1 MQPQVFSNDTYK
13 KVFGF
18 KEQSEIDFAE
28 NLVHSLQKVDPTL
41 LPMPDS
47 HPYAHL
53 IARGVEAF
61 PELLMILESG
71 IAPAKLDSLEAI
83 GQVFLKHPQHAPTL
97 SKLKEL
103 LKQEDYSSQL
113 KAHIAKTIAIGG
125 DDEFLREQTNRLADE
140 DPAMVAMA
148 ARFLGYGAYAPA
160 LPALRAL
167 VSPARIYESRYV
179 IWAIG
184 EIGMPDALPELEY
197 SLEQGFR
204 SVDCMI
210 AIGKIGMITSVPK
223 LMVFFQNGLPEQKD
237 AAFRAFAMILHAN
250 RDYPEA
256 LRPLADMF
264 VPQILDQLAKLH
276 NKLDAPTRF
285 HMLLCLS
292 RLNHK
297 MEHSLIRK
305 YLGIDMGEKKA
316 GDLAAFFMNR
326 GQ

>member
-1 MQPQVFSNDTYK
+1 MQPQVFSNETYK

-18 KEQSEIDFAE
+18 KAQSEIDFAE
-28 NLVHSLQKVDPTL
+28 NLVQSLQKVDPTL

-47 HPYAHL
+47 HPYAYL
-53 IARGVEAF
+53 IQRGIDGLE
-61 PELLMILESG
+61 ELIKIFETG
-71 IAPAKLDSLEAI
+71 IAPAKLDALEGI
-83 GQVFLKHPQHAPTL
+83 GQIFLEHPFHQPTMDV
-97 SKLKEL
+97 LKGY
-103 LKQEDYSSQL
+103 LKSENYSAQL
-113 KAHIAKTIAIGG
+113 KAHVAKTLALGG
-125 DDEFLREQTNRLADE
+125 DEGFLREQMYRLGDE

-148 ARFLGYGAYAPA
+148 ARLLGYGGYAPA

-204 SVDCMI
+204 TVDCMI

-223 LMVFFQNGLPEQKD
+223 LMVFFQNGLPEQKE
-237 AAFRAFAMILHAN
+237 AAFRSFSMILHAN

-256 LRPLADMF
+256 LTPLAEMM
-264 VPQILDQLAKLH
+264 VPQILNQLEKLH
-276 NKLDAPTRF
+276 AQLNPPTRF

-292 RLNHK
+292 RLNYK

-305 YLGIDMGEKKA
+305 YLGIDMGEKQA

-326 GQ
+326 GK